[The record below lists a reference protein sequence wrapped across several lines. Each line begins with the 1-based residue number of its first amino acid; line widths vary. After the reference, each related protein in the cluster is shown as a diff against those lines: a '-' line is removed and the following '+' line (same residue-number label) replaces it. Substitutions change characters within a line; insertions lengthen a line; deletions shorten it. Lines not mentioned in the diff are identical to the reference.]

1 METKDFEKVLPKVLK
16 RIGLKDCGCA
26 VSQLISN
33 SPIVMEVPENFD
45 FKGVLENS
53 FKQYGI
59 ELIYVGCKT
68 DTADTI
74 FAKMDSVCWFAN
86 ISSEQI
92 EQVKQES
99 EDDQHVSSVL
109 LINHYSDLKDEKAK
123 RYIESA
129 LKANKEN
136 QLCGLKNIPLVLT
149 FSKKEGMDFFY
160 RNDFN
165 IYDERYWK

>member
-1 METKDFEKVLPKVLK
+1 METKDFEQALPKVLK
-16 RIGLKDCGCA
+16 RIGLKENGWVA
-26 VSQLISN
+26 SQLISK
-33 SPIVMEVPENFD
+33 SPILMEVPGDFD
-45 FKGVLENS
+45 FKSVLGKS
-53 FKQYGI
+53 FKQCGI
-59 ELIYVGCKT
+59 ELIYVDCKT
-68 DTADTI
+68 DAPDSI

-92 EQVKQES
+92 EQVKQKS

-149 FSKKEGMDFFY
+149 FGKKEGMDFFY

-165 IYDERYWK
+165 IYDERY